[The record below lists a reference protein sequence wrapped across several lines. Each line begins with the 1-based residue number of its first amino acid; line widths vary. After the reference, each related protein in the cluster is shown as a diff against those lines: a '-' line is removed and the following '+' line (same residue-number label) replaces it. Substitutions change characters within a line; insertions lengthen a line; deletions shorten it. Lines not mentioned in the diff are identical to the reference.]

1 MSTERTVTQQGRTLA
16 LGGDELQVG
25 DKAPDFT
32 ALDPQARPF
41 RLGTL
46 AGRPRVLLSLPSLD
60 TPIGDREAR
69 RFDHKITAFDEALQ
83 LLAISMDLPFALERW
98 CAATG
103 SERLLV
109 LSDHRQA
116 AFGSAY
122 GMLIPELRLLAR
134 SVFVIDADDVI
145 RYVQL
150 VPDIGHEP
158 DYDAVLRAVRELVG

>member
-1 MSTERTVTQQGRTLA
+1 MSAERTVTMQGRSLA

-25 DKAPDFT
+25 DKAPGFT
-32 ALDPQARPF
+32 VLDAQSREF
-41 RLGTL
+41 RFAAL
-46 AGRPRVLLSLPSLD
+46 AGGVRVLLSVPSLD
-60 TPIGDREAR
+60 TPVCALEAR
-69 RFDHKITAFDEALQ
+69 RFDEKLSALDDALQ
-83 LLAISMDLPFALERW
+83 VLAISMDLPFALSRW
-98 CAATG
+98 CGATG
-103 SERLLV
+103 IERV
-109 LSDHRQA
+109 RVFSDHRDA

-150 VPDIGHEP
+150 VPDIGDEP